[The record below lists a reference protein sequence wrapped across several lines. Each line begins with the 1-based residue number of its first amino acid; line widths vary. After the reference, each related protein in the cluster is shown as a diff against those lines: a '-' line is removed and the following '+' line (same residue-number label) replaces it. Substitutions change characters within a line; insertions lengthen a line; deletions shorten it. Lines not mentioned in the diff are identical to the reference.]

1 MKTVSI
7 YEARNRLSQLI
18 KDASSGEE
26 IIISNRGEPVA
37 KITGIP
43 RQSLPP
49 GNPVRIAEW
58 LAQNPFPAHARRS
71 PEEIERAIED
81 ERNSWD

>member
-37 KITGIP
+37 KIIGISP
-43 RQSLPP
+43 ERVGHGPAIVDWITS
-49 GNPVRIAEW
+49 NPIPE
-58 LAQNPFPAHARRS
+58 HARRS

-81 ERNSWD
+81 ERNAWD